1 MFEKEKIL
9 QHIVDKIET
18 STLVTDPYPY
28 INTENFFPNDFYNAI
43 LENIPKNKIYDSWGY
58 RPLSKKYSNR
68 FVYDLLSGENNE
80 KQENLYENL
89 TLQQKEFWSFFK
101 EVMEG

>member
-28 INTENFFPNDFYNAI
+28 INIENFFPNDFYNAI
-43 LENIPKNKIYDSWGY
+43 LENIPKNKSYK
-58 RPLSKKYSNR
+58 RP
-68 FVYDLLSGENNE
+68 G
-80 KQENLYENL
+80 
-89 TLQQKEFWSFFK
+89 
-101 EVMEG
+101 